1 MLKKE
6 EICLLWK
13 NWLKQQ
19 LLIEHFGDQ
28 FEKEWSKEG
37 DHEKERNYR
46 IQNKGSQ
53 FKIDNNQKNE
63 KNYFHYTEVEK

>member
-1 MLKKE
+1 
-6 EICLLWK
+6 LLWK

-19 LLIEHFGDQ
+19 VLIELLTEHFGDQ
-28 FEKEWSKEG
+28 IEKQGIKEG
-37 DHEKERNYR
+37 DQEKERKYQ

-63 KNYFHYTEVEK
+63 KNYFHYTEVDK